1 LVGNGDGEP
10 VGVTVPP
17 GVGDPEGVDDGIA
30 VFVGVGET
38 IMAVK

>member
-1 LVGNGDGEP
+1 MGVADGEP

-17 GVGDPEGVDDGIA
+17 GVGDPEGVGDGTA